1 MRRSA
6 STSCKPKK
14 RKSKEPLMS
23 LLVVGSVALD
33 SIRTPFGVRERSL
46 GGAATHFSVAASY
59 FTDVA
64 VVAVIGD
71 DFAAEDEA
79 VFHERQI
86 NTENLQ
92 RISGGKTFR
101 WVGEYGF

>member
-1 MRRSA
+1 MPEKGNSE
-6 STSCKPKK
+6 T
-14 RKSKEPLMS
+14 MS
-23 LLVVGSVALD
+23 SVNSVLPLLVAGSVAFD

-46 GGAATHFSVAASY
+46 GGAALHFSVSASY

-71 DFAAEDEA
+71 DFTDEDEE
-79 VFHERQI
+79 VFRERRI

-92 RISGGKTFR
+92 RVAGGRTFR
-101 WVGEYGF
+101 FPIG